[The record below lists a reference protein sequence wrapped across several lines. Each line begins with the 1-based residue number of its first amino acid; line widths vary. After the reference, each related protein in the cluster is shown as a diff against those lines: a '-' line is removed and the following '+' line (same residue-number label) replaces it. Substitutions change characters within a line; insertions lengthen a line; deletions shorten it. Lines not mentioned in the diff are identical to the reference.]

1 MWESVQNL
9 NWAADWLHP
18 CQQGIND
25 VTANLIGATEELHCM
40 RLKTGFDVNNKQFGK
55 TILSSFRS
63 AAQQSLAK
71 MRKLYANICQLNQVG
86 RGRSFVWIYPAKGC
100 SLNKCD
106 DFLLCVLCHAGTI
119 SALLFAQ
126 SWILRNSALGA
137 GFFLSF
143 LIFYSLWRGLFA
155 TKSATNNILL
165 GIAILSGNFSL
176 TGTVIPLLQTGNS

>member
-9 NWAADWLHP
+9 NWAADWFPP

-25 VTANLIGATEELHCM
+25 VTANLIGSTEELHRM

-71 MRKLYANICQLNQVG
+71 MRNTQTSVNWIKLDEEEALFEFIQQKDI
-86 RGRSFVWIYPAKGC
+86 VWINVMISCCAC
-100 SLNKCD
+100 FVMLEL
-106 DFLLCVLCHAGTI
+106 FLHCCLHKVEFSGI
-119 SALLFAQ
+119 VP
-126 SWILRNSALGA
+126 WVP

-165 GIAILSGNFSL
+165 GTAILSGNF
-176 TGTVIPLLQTGNS
+176 

>member
-25 VTANLIGATEELHCM
+25 VTANLIGSTEELHCM

-55 TILSSFRS
+55 SILSSFRS

-71 MRKLYANICQLNQVG
+71 MRKLYEEEALFEFIQQKDV
-86 RGRSFVWIYPAKGC
+86 VWINVMISCCAC
-100 SLNKCD
+100 FVMLEL
-106 DFLLCVLCHAGTI
+106 FLHCCLHKVEFSGI
-119 SALLFAQ
+119 VP
-126 SWILRNSALGA
+126 WVPV
-137 GFFLSF
+137 FFLSF

>member
-25 VTANLIGATEELHCM
+25 VTANLIGSIEELHRM
-40 RLKTGFDVNNKQFGK
+40 RLKTGFDVNNKQFGE

-71 MRKLYANICQLNQVG
+71 MRNMQTSVNWIKVG
-86 RGRSFVWIYPAKGC
+86 RGRSFVWIYPTKGR
-100 SLNKCD
+100 SLNECD

-126 SWILRNSALGA
+126 SWILRNSTLGA
-137 GFFLSF
+137 GFFFLSF
-143 LIFYSLWRGLFA
+143 LIFL
-155 TKSATNNILL
+155 
-165 GIAILSGNFSL
+165 
-176 TGTVIPLLQTGNS
+176 